1 MNRQELD
8 RKYMETA
15 LALAKKAEALG
26 EVPIGALV
34 VWEDEAHPDGR
45 VVGEGYNRREC
56 DKNALYHA
64 EILAID
70 EACRTLGGWR
80 LHKATL
86 YVTVEPCVMCA
97 GAIVNSRIRRVV
109 YGAPDL
115 RFGAMGS
122 LCDVTTLGFNHT
134 PEVTGG
140 LLAEDCE
147 MLMKRFFLSLRE
159 KRIGS

>member
-1 MNRQELD
+1 M
-8 RKYMETA
+8 YMKQA

-26 EVPIGALV
+26 EVPIGAV
-34 VWEDEAHPDGR
+34 IVWEDDETPDGR
-45 VVGEGYNRREC
+45 VVGEGYNCREC

-70 EACRTLGGWR
+70 HACQTLGGWR

-97 GAIVNSRIRRVV
+97 GAIVNSRIKRVV
-109 YGAPDL
+109 YGAPDP

-122 LCDVTTLGFNHT
+122 LCDVTSFGFNHK
-134 PEVTGG
+134 PEVMGG

-147 MLMKRFFLSLRE
+147 ALMKRFFLSLRE
-159 KRIGS
+159 KR